1 MAPKIIE
8 DSAALIESAVRLDQ
22 AFKSM
27 FTNSNNFFGNIKDGT
42 QSIASLATIID
53 NSLGI
58 KVSEQLSGMVS
69 LINKIGPALDSLG
82 KTYRD
87 ITSENLDFASAIGQS
102 TEQAIKFNDRLGD
115 IEKINAKLSVGG
127 FFINQEE
134 TSSSFKQLTQSLKD
148 SSDEFLSYSG
158 NINGVKVS
166 AEQMVAALQGVSGL
180 RDYAYYGN
188 LETLISKQGLS
199 FDQAIKTMVSY
210 KDISSETGL
219 SVQTVSETLSSSV
232 SQFSKLGL
240 TVDFAKP
247 ALEGFASTMKKVGL
261 GISEASDLTRT
272 LSNSLINAANDYG
285 KAYVMFQQ
293 GGLDFGG
300 GGGAIGASIG
310 FRAKMMDATPEEQE
324 KMGLDLVQSMRDT
337 LSNLTGGGGIIG
349 IKEAA
354 ESPELQSK
362 YLMQEQLLSS
372 MFGISDQGQRDR
384 TLEMLS
390 EIENQTEI
398 GNKDRALQLA
408 EELKNAEKAREET
421 KSSSEK
427 LGAIAM
433 GSFYEHI
440 KHSAFLQKQ
449 LEISILSAEGGDK
462 KSIAQEV
469 QEFSNKTT
477 SAATNAI
484 KELTEELQR
493 KELKPEQI
501 IAKLKLPEDI
511 ENTEKNERNNQIY
524 NAVGE
529 VSPANASVN
538 SGSGST
544 VNITINASG
553 SNDFNQSRYTVID
566 NKTNKAVFIPQNKA
580 DAFEPLLSGIANR
593 TPSS

>member
-1 MAPKIIE
+1 M
-8 DSAALIESAVRLDQ
+8 L
-22 AFKSM
+22 
-27 FTNSNNFFGNIKDGT
+27 TNSNNFFGNIKSGT
-42 QSIASLATIID
+42 EAIGSLADSFAGIFGINIPSQLRSTIE
-53 NSLGI
+53 NL
-58 KVSEQLSGMVS
+58 
-69 LINKIGPALDSLG
+69 NKIGPALDSLG

-134 TSSSFKQLTQSLKD
+134 TSSSFKRLTESLKD

-180 RDYAYYGN
+180 RDHAYYQN

-427 LGAIAM
+427 LGAIAL
-433 GSFYEHI
+433 GSFYEQV
-440 KHSAFLQKQ
+440 KQSALLQKQ
-449 LEISILSAEGGDK
+449 VEMNILSFEGNDQKTVAEEMQK
-462 KSIAQEV
+462 L
-469 QEFSNKTT
+469 FNKVASKGTDEYRQLT
-477 SAATNAI
+477 EKLQQ
-484 KELTEELQR
+484 KELNIQDVFNELS
-493 KELKPEQI
+493 LS
-501 IAKLKLPEDI
+501 
-511 ENTEKNERNNQIY
+511 ENIGDTEKQKIKSGEY
-524 NAVGE
+524 NAANE
-529 VSPANASVN
+529 ASPASATVS

-544 VNITINASG
+544 VNIIINASN
-553 SNDFNQSRYTVID
+553 SNDFGKNKYTII
-566 NKTNKAVFIPQNKA
+566 NNETKQAVFSNQDSVIAPLMTGSAGRVPQ
-580 DAFEPLLSGIANR
+580 
-593 TPSS
+593 

>member
-1 MAPKIIE
+1 MAKDIIE
-8 DSAALIESAVRLDQ
+8 NTGALIDSAVKLDQ
-22 AFKSM
+22 SFKNMLTS
-27 FTNSNNFFGNIKDGT
+27 SNNFFSNVRDGT
-42 QSIASLATIID
+42 QAIGSLADSFTSIFGLEIPSQLRSTIE
-53 NSLGI
+53 NL
-58 KVSEQLSGMVS
+58 
-69 LINKIGPALDSLG
+69 NKIGPAFDSLG
-82 KTYRD
+82 KSYRD
-87 ITSENLDFASAIGQS
+87 ITSENLRFASAIGKS
-102 TEQAIKFNDRLGD
+102 TDEAIEFNDRLGD
-115 IEKINAKLSVGG
+115 IEKINARLSLGG
-127 FFINQEE
+127 FFINQEDTSKSFRNLTE
-134 TSSSFKQLTQSLKD
+134 SLRDSSS
-148 SSDEFLSYSG
+148 EFLNYSG

-166 AEQMVAALQGVSGL
+166 AEQMVTALEGVSGL
-180 RDYAYYGN
+180 KDYQYYSN
-188 LETLISKQGLS
+188 LETFISKQGLS

-210 KDISSETGL
+210 KDVSSETGL

-285 KAYVMFQQ
+285 KAYIMFQQ

-390 EIENQTEI
+390 EIENQTEL

-408 EELKNAEKAREET
+408 EELKNAERAREET

-427 LGAIAM
+427 LGAIAL
-433 GSFYEHI
+433 GSFYEHV
-440 KHSAFLQKQ
+440 KQSAFLQKQ
-449 LEISILSAEGGDK
+449 LEISILSAEGGDQK
-462 KSIAQEV
+462 TVAEEMQEL
-469 QEFSNKTT
+469 FNKVT
-477 SAATNAI
+477 SKAADGYRT
-484 KELTEELQR
+484 LTEKLQQKESGVEKIFDELS
-493 KELKPEQI
+493 LSNN
-501 IAKLKLPEDI
+501 I
-511 ENTEKNERNNQIY
+511 ENTERDNIRSGIY
-524 NAVGE
+524 NVE
-529 VSPANASVN
+529 NETSSVSANAGTS
-538 SGSGST
+538 SSST
-544 VNITINASG
+544 VNITINANS
-553 SNDFNQSRYTVID
+553 SNDFEKNRYTIID
-566 NKTNKAVFIPQNKA
+566 NQTKKAVFSNQESVIA
-580 DAFEPLLSGIANR
+580 PLLTGSVGR
-593 TPSS
+593 VQ

>member
-1 MAPKIIE
+1 MADNTSILTDAGALI
-8 DSAALIESAVRLDQ
+8 DSAVKLDQ

-27 FTNSNNFFGNIKDGT
+27 LTNSNNFFGNVKSGT
-42 QSIASLATIID
+42 EAVSFLADSFAKIFGINIPLELRTTIET
-53 NSLGI
+53 L
-58 KVSEQLSGMVS
+58 
-69 LINKIGPALDSLG
+69 NKIGPALDSLG

-134 TSSSFKQLTQSLKD
+134 TSSSFKRLTESLKD

-408 EELKNAEKAREET
+408 EELKNAEKGREET
-421 KSSSEK
+421 KSSTEK
-427 LGAIAM
+427 LGAIAL
-433 GSFYEHI
+433 GSFYEQV

-449 LEISILSAEGGDK
+449 IEISILSNKGDDQK
-462 KSIAQEV
+462 TVAQEM
-469 QEFSNKTT
+469 QEFFNKVA
-477 SAATNAI
+477 SKNADAYREVTE
-484 KELTEELQR
+484 KLQKGELSDKDIFRELS
-493 KELKPEQI
+493 LF
-501 IAKLKLPEDI
+501 EDI
-511 ENTEKNERNNQIY
+511 ENTKKQKIMSDYNVTNETSP
-524 NAVGE
+524 
-529 VSPANASVN
+529 VSASVN
-538 SGSGST
+538 SGGSST
-544 VNITINASG
+544 VNITINANS
-553 SNDFNQSRYTVID
+553 SSDFEKNRYTIID
-566 NKTNKAVFIPQNKA
+566 NQTKKAVFSN
-580 DAFEPLLSGIANR
+580 ENSVIASIMTGSAGR
-593 TPSS
+593 V